1 MATLSQI
8 KYRIILIESEEGW
21 AVWCDDLPGCCSQ
34 GGTREEAVENTR
46 IAIAE
51 YLDAQPEIGARF
63 GTRIFHE
70 EIAVLRETAMA
81 WNILGKRPS
90 CGSSTPIL
98 TAPAAELASGCVKS
112 KSRKGAKRGGFHGGN
127 FAALRGTHPGA
138 LKRGRFTDPGFHKAG
153 KLYVDKFDA
162 LEK

>member
-1 MATLSQI
+1 MATLSPM
-8 KYRIILIESEEGW
+8 KYRISLIETGEGW
-21 AVWCDDLPGCCSQ
+21 VVWCDDLPGCCSQ
-34 GGTREEAVENTR
+34 EGTREEAVENIR

-90 CGSSTPIL
+90 CRSSTPAL
-98 TAPAAELASGCVKS
+98 TAPAAESASDCVKVS
-112 KSRKGAKRGGFHGGN
+112 HAKAQRAEAFKGETLRLCGF
-127 FAALRGTHPGA
+127 A
-138 LKRGRFTDPGFHKAG
+138 
-153 KLYVDKFDA
+153 
-162 LEK
+162 

>member
-1 MATLSQI
+1 M
-8 KYRIILIESEEGW
+8 KYRITLIESEEGL
-21 AVWCDDLPGCCSQ
+21 AVCCDDIPGCCSH
-34 GGTREEAVENTR
+34 GDTREGAVENPR

-90 CGSSTPIL
+90 CGSSTPAL
-98 TAPAAELASGCVKS
+98 TAPAAESA
-112 KSRKGAKRGGFHGGN
+112 
-127 FAALRGTHPGA
+127 
-138 LKRGRFTDPGFHKAG
+138 
-153 KLYVDKFDA
+153 
-162 LEK
+162 